1 MKQFPNKTL
10 NENYSKLYS
19 EYELLIH
26 NMRLYWE
33 QEYGKTGYYDRFNE
47 EFSDMKS
54 RISSTIGKELLNLK
68 GNVILANY
76 EIIEYSKSLYKMS
89 INLDF
94 HYMHYHVSSLPF

>member
-1 MKQFPNKTL
+1 MKQFPNTTL
-10 NENYSKLYS
+10 NKNYHKLYN

-26 NMRLYWE
+26 DMRLYWE
-33 QEYGKTGYYDRFNE
+33 QEYGKIRYYDRFND
-47 EFSDMKS
+47 EFYDRKS
-54 RISSTIGKELLNLK
+54 RISSIITKELLNLK
-68 GNVILANY
+68 GNVLLVND